1 MDSFVRGWSI
11 LHFAFF
17 NAVGF
22 VLGAASIAVA
32 QVPGSQPIAQP
43 GQAQRVA
50 PAQPPSFQS
59 PALRQQGQQQQFQQP
74 IQQQQF
80 QQPIQQQQFQQPV
93 QQQQFQQPVQGN
105 PAGAP
110 VANNPNAAPAAA
122 HPLDPEINFARQRM
136 AAMEQNIQ
144 DYSCIFTKREMVDG
158 KLLPYEQM
166 FMKVRHHP
174 FSVYMYF
181 LGPEDVKGQQVV
193 YVEGQNNGKMVAQP
207 IGLKGK
213 FGPYYLDPNG
223 TFAMAG
229 QRYPITNAGF
239 LNLTKQLVEEGMRD
253 RQYPQC
259 EVKQFKGA
267 KVAGRTC
274 TVTEIT
280 HPQLPQFQYHKA
292 RIFVDDEWNIPI
304 RLESYLWPQQP
315 GGQPPVLE
323 EYTYSNLKFN
333 NGFTDADFVIREE

>member
-1 MDSFVRGWSI
+1 MDAFVRCRLMPRFI
-11 LHFAFF
+11 LLAAWYFLI
-17 NAVGF
+17 F
-22 VLGAASIAVA
+22 VAEIAVA
-32 QVPGSQPIAQP
+32 QIPGTQPTTQPVPRQP
-43 GQAQRVA
+43 GV
-50 PAQPPSFQS
+50 PAQPPTFQS
-59 PALRQQGQQQQFQQP
+59 PALGQQRSPQAT
-74 IQQQQF
+74 
-80 QQPIQQQQFQQPV
+80 QQQFQQPV
-93 QQQQFQQPVQGN
+93 QQQQFQQPA
-105 PAGAP
+105 PAGQP
-110 VANNPNAAPAAA
+110 SVAAA
-122 HPLDPEINFARQRM
+122 HPLDPEINYARQRL

-144 DYSCIFTKREMVDG
+144 DYSCVFTKREMVDG

-166 FMKVRHHP
+166 FMKVRHKP

-223 TFAMAG
+223 SFAMAG

-239 LNLTKQLVEEGMRD
+239 LNLTKQLIVEGMRD
-253 RQYPQC
+253 RQYPEC
-259 EVKQFKGA
+259 EVKQYKGA

>member
-1 MDSFVRGWSI
+1 MDALVRCR
-11 LHFAFF
+11 LVPHF
-17 NAVGF
+17 
-22 VLGAASIAVA
+22 LLLAASCSQSLLVVGVAVA
-32 QVPGSQPIAQP
+32 QVPGSQPITQP
-43 GQAQRVA
+43 VPRQ
-50 PAQPPSFQS
+50 PAVPTQPPRFQS
-59 PALRQQGQQQQFQQP
+59 PAIGRQGQQQPVQQQQYQQPQQQKYQQPGQQQQFQQP
-74 IQQQQF
+74 VSAS
-80 QQPIQQQQFQQPV
+80 QPI
-93 QQQQFQQPVQGN
+93 
-105 PAGAP
+105 A
-110 VANNPNAAPAAA
+110 PNANASGIGPAPA
-122 HPLDPEINFARQRM
+122 HPLDPEINFARQRL

-144 DYSCIFTKREMVDG
+144 DYSCVFTKREMVDG

-166 FMKVRHHP
+166 FMKVRHKP

-193 YVEGQNNGKMVAQP
+193 YIEGQNNGKMVAQP
-207 IGLKGK
+207 VGLKGK

-223 TFAMAG
+223 SFAMAG

-239 LNLTKQLVEEGMRD
+239 LNLTKQLIEEGMRD
-253 RQYPQC
+253 RQFPQC
-259 EVKQFKGA
+259 EVKQYKGA

-333 NGFTDADFVIREE
+333 NGFTDADFVIREQ

>member
-1 MDSFVRGWSI
+1 MDALIRFRLMQRFVLVAVCSHP
-11 LHFAFF
+11 LFAFE
-17 NAVGF
+17 
-22 VLGAASIAVA
+22 AAFA
-32 QVPGSQPIAQP
+32 QVPGSQPITQP
-43 GQAQRVA
+43 VPRQPTA
-50 PAQPPSFQS
+50 PARPPNFQS
-59 PALRQQGQQQQFQQP
+59 PVLGQQGQQQP
-74 IQQQQF
+74 AR
-80 QQPIQQQQFQQPV
+80 QQQFQQPV
-93 QQQQFQQPVQGN
+93 QQQQYQQP
-105 PAGAP
+105 
-110 VANNPNAAPAAA
+110 APAAQPVSPAGVPPAAGGPA
-122 HPLDPEINFARQRM
+122 HPLDPEINFARQRL

-166 FMKVRHHP
+166 FMKVRHKP

-207 IGLKGK
+207 VGLKGK

-223 TFAMAG
+223 SFAMAG

-253 RQYPQC
+253 RQHPQC
-259 EVKQFKGA
+259 EVKQYKGA
-267 KVAGRTC
+267 KVADRTC

-333 NGFTDADFVIREE
+333 NGFTDADFVIREQ

>member
-1 MDSFVRGWSI
+1 MDAFVRCR
-11 LHFAFF
+11 LMPC
-17 NAVGF
+17 F
-22 VLGAASIAVA
+22 VLLATSYCLLFVAEIAVA
-32 QVPGSQPIAQP
+32 QIPGSQPITQP
-43 GQAQRVA
+43 VPRQPAA

-59 PALRQQGQQQQFQQP
+59 PALGQQRQPQAVQQQFQQP

-80 QQPIQQQQFQQPV
+80 QQPAPAGQPV
-93 QQQQFQQPVQGN
+93 A
-105 PAGAP
+105 PA
-110 VANNPNAAPAAA
+110 ANTAAGSPAAA
-122 HPLDPEINFARQRM
+122 HPLDPEINYARQRL

-144 DYSCIFTKREMVDG
+144 DYSCVFTKREMVDG

-166 FMKVRHHP
+166 FMKVRHKP

-207 IGLKGK
+207 VGLKGK

-223 TFAMAG
+223 SFAMAG

-239 LNLTKQLVEEGMRD
+239 LNLTKQLIVEGMRD
-253 RQYPQC
+253 RQYPEC
-259 EVKQFKGA
+259 EVKQYKGA

>member
-1 MDSFVRGWSI
+1 MDAFVRCRSV
-11 LHFAFF
+11 LHFAFL
-17 NAVGF
+17 NACGF
-22 VLGAASIAVA
+22 LLCSTGVAVA
-32 QVPGSQPIAQP
+32 QLPGSQPIAQP
-43 GQAQRVA
+43 GQRQPAA
-50 PAQPPSFQS
+50 PVQPPSFQS
-59 PALRQQGQQQQFQQP
+59 PAFQRQPQQQPVQQQQFQQP
-74 IQQQQF
+74 VQAQ
-80 QQPIQQQQFQQPV
+80 QQPV

-105 PAGAP
+105 QAAP
-110 VANNPNAAPAAA
+110 PNAPAAGAA
-122 HPLDPEINFARQRM
+122 HPLDPEINYARQRA

-144 DYSCIFTKREMVDG
+144 DYSCVFTKREMVDG

-166 FMKVRHHP
+166 FMKVRHQP

-223 TFAMAG
+223 SFAMAG

-239 LNLTKQLVEEGMRD
+239 LNLTKQLIVEGMRD

-259 EVKQFKGA
+259 EVKQYKGA

>member
-1 MDSFVRGWSI
+1 MDASVRGWSLLRFTLFSPVGCI
-11 LHFAFF
+11 LCFAS
-17 NAVGF
+17 
-22 VLGAASIAVA
+22 LASA
-32 QVPGSQPIAQP
+32 QVPGSQPVAQP
-43 GQAQRVA
+43 IPRQPAA
-50 PAQPPSFQS
+50 PAQAPNSQS
-59 PALRQQGQQQQFQQP
+59 PTLPQQQ

-80 QQPIQQQQFQQPV
+80 QQQQFQ
-93 QQQQFQQPVQGN
+93 QQPVQGN
-105 PAGAP
+105 PAGNRGVAP
-110 VANNPNAAPAAA
+110 AVANPTAAPAQAA
-122 HPLDPEINFARQRM
+122 HPLDAEINFARQRLATM
-136 AAMEQNIQ
+136 GQNIQ
-144 DYSCIFTKREMVDG
+144 DYSCVFTKRELVDG

-166 FMKVRHHP
+166 FMKVRHRP

-223 TFAMAG
+223 SFAMAG

-239 LNLTKQLVEEGMRD
+239 VNLTKQLIAEGMRD

-259 EVKQFKGA
+259 EVKQYKGA
-267 KVAGRTC
+267 KVSGRTC
-274 TVTEIT
+274 TVTEII
-280 HPQLPQFQYHKA
+280 HPQLPQFEFHKA

-315 GGQPPVLE
+315 GGPPPVLE
-323 EYTYSNLKFN
+323 EYTYTNLKFN

>member
-1 MDSFVRGWSI
+1 MEMDAFVRCRLLSR
-11 LHFAFF
+11 
-17 NAVGF
+17 F
-22 VLGAASIAVA
+22 VLLAISCCLPFVVEIATAVA
-32 QVPGSQPIAQP
+32 QIPGSQPNSQP
-43 GQAQRVA
+43 VPRQPTA

-59 PALRQQGQQQQFQQP
+59 PALGQQRQP
-74 IQQQQF
+74 QAVKQR
-80 QQPIQQQQFQQPV
+80 FQQPV
-93 QQQQFQQPVQGN
+93 QQQQFQQP
-105 PAGAP
+105 AP
-110 VANNPNAAPAAA
+110 TGTPAAA
-122 HPLDPEINFARQRM
+122 HPLDPEINYARQRV

-144 DYSCIFTKREMVDG
+144 DYSCVFTKREMVNG

-166 FMKVRHHP
+166 FMKVRHKP

-207 IGLKGK
+207 VGLKGK

-223 TFAMAG
+223 SFAMAG

-239 LNLTKQLVEEGMRD
+239 LNLTKQLIVEGMRD
-253 RQYPQC
+253 RQYPEC
-259 EVKQFKGA
+259 EVKQYKGA

>member
-1 MDSFVRGWSI
+1 MEMDAFVRCR
-11 LHFAFF
+11 LMPR
-17 NAVGF
+17 F
-22 VLGAASIAVA
+22 VLLATSCCLPFVVEIAGAQI
-32 QVPGSQPIAQP
+32 PGSQPISQP
-43 GQAQRVA
+43 VPRQPTA

-59 PALRQQGQQQQFQQP
+59 PALGQQRQPQAVKQQFQQS
-74 IQQQQF
+74 
-80 QQPIQQQQFQQPV
+80 V
-93 QQQQFQQPVQGN
+93 QQQQFQQPAPTGT
-105 PAGAP
+105 PA
-110 VANNPNAAPAAA
+110 AAA
-122 HPLDPEINFARQRM
+122 HPLDPEINYARQRL

-144 DYSCIFTKREMVDG
+144 DYSCVFTKREMVDG

-166 FMKVRHHP
+166 FMKVRHKP

-207 IGLKGK
+207 VGLKGK

-223 TFAMAG
+223 SFAMAG

-239 LNLTKQLVEEGMRD
+239 LNLTKQLIVEGMRD
-253 RQYPQC
+253 RQYPEC
-259 EVKQFKGA
+259 EVKQYKGA

>member
-1 MDSFVRGWSI
+1 MDA
-11 LHFAFF
+11 FARCRLMSR
-17 NAVGF
+17 F
-22 VLGAASIAVA
+22 VLLPACYCLLFAVKIAVA
-32 QVPGSQPIAQP
+32 QIPGSQPITQP
-43 GQAQRVA
+43 VPRQPAV

-59 PALRQQGQQQQFQQP
+59 PALVQQRQQQTV
-74 IQQQQF
+74 
-80 QQPIQQQQFQQPV
+80 QQQQFQQPV
-93 QQQQFQQPVQGN
+93 QQQQFQQPVPSSQ
-105 PAGAP
+105 P
-110 VANNPNAAPAAA
+110 VARAANAAAATPAAA
-122 HPLDPEINFARQRM
+122 HPLDPEINYARQRLT
-136 AAMEQNIQ
+136 AMEQNIQ
-144 DYSCIFTKREMVDG
+144 DYSCVFTKREMVDG

-166 FMKVRHHP
+166 FMKVRHKP

-193 YVEGQNNGKMVAQP
+193 YIEGQNNGKMVAQP

-223 TFAMAG
+223 SFAMAG

-239 LNLTKQLVEEGMRD
+239 LNLTKQLIVEGMRD
-253 RQYPQC
+253 RQYPEC
-259 EVKQFKGA
+259 EVKQYKGA

>member
-1 MDSFVRGWSI
+1 MPLFVVGPCCGSLCSAR
-11 LHFAFF
+11 LDVYFASRVWRLPRFQAA
-17 NAVGF
+17 NPCVQPVPRQPAVP
-22 VLGAASIAVA
+22 V
-32 QVPGSQPIAQP
+32 QPLN
-43 GQAQRVA
+43 
-50 PAQPPSFQS
+50 FQS
-59 PALRQQGQQQQFQQP
+59 PALPQQQ
-74 IQQQQF
+74 I
-80 QQPIQQQQFQQPV
+80 

-105 PAGAP
+105 PAGNRGVAP
-110 VANNPNAAPAAA
+110 AVATPTAAPAQAA
-122 HPLDPEINFARQRM
+122 HPLDAEINFARQRL
-136 AAMEQNIQ
+136 ATMEQNIQ
-144 DYSCIFTKREMVDG
+144 DYSCVFTKRELVDG

-166 FMKVRHHP
+166 FMKVRHRP

-239 LNLTKQLVEEGMRD
+239 VNLTKQLIAEGMRD

-259 EVKQFKGA
+259 EVKEYKGA

-274 TVTEIT
+274 TVTEII
-280 HPQLPQFQYHKA
+280 HPQLPQFEFHKA

-323 EYTYSNLKFN
+323 EYTYTNLKFN

>member
-1 MDSFVRGWSI
+1 MDAFVRCR
-11 LHFAFF
+11 LLPR
-17 NAVGF
+17 F
-22 VLGAASIAVA
+22 VLLAISCCLPFVVEIATAVA
-32 QVPGSQPIAQP
+32 QIPGSQPNSQP
-43 GQAQRVA
+43 VPRQPTA

-59 PALRQQGQQQQFQQP
+59 PALGQQRQP
-74 IQQQQF
+74 QAVKQR
-80 QQPIQQQQFQQPV
+80 FQQPV
-93 QQQQFQQPVQGN
+93 QQQQFQQP
-105 PAGAP
+105 AP
-110 VANNPNAAPAAA
+110 TGTPAAA
-122 HPLDPEINFARQRM
+122 HPLDPEINYARQRV

-144 DYSCIFTKREMVDG
+144 DYSCVFTKREMVDG

-166 FMKVRHHP
+166 FMKVRHKP

-207 IGLKGK
+207 VGLKGK

-223 TFAMAG
+223 SFAMAG

-239 LNLTKQLVEEGMRD
+239 LNLTKQLIVEGMRD
-253 RQYPQC
+253 RQYPEC
-259 EVKQFKGA
+259 EVKQYKGA